1 MYDNWSADWC
11 LSRDPQERVDNETRH
26 LRLDAATRVRGE
38 RRKRKEKWKSR
49 EEESF
54 GGGEKKKGTEDH
66 PRNTDSNCAPS
77 PPCSSVH
84 MNRSHRDPEDAESGA
99 RLSPMQLTFVQLRND
114 KKL

>member
-54 GGGEKKKGTEDH
+54 GGGEKKKEQRIIRAIQTLTALPL
-66 PRNTDSNCAPS
+66 PR
-77 PPCSSVH
+77 VH
-84 MNRSHRDPEDAESGA
+84 
-99 RLSPMQLTFVQLRND
+99 LFT
-114 KKL
+114 